1 MLGYAVTPWILVH
14 IPDHLSE
21 IGHIP
26 DLNPFEFE
34 PKDPAFP
41 AGMPV
46 VPFGVT
52 VEKQRKGFV
61 QAAGGIVPDPDQEVK
76 MIAQQAVRE
85 GLRDRTDVGLVK
97 LQEKT
102 ERILII
108 KKGISVPRFI
118 INMIVLPGFQ

>member
-1 MLGYAVTPWILVH
+1 MLGYAMTPWILVH
-14 IPDHLSE
+14 VADHLFE
-21 IGHIP
+21 IWHIP

-46 VPFGVT
+46 IPFGVT
-52 VEKQRKGFV
+52 VEKHCKGFV

-85 GLRDRTDVGLVK
+85 GLRNRTDVVLVK

-102 ERILII
+102 ERILIF

-118 INMIVLPGFQ
+118 INMIVLSGFQ